1 VYLNGIFVCKENRIL
16 KKDTVFL
23 QGDKGSKKWR
33 SLISFI
39 WV

>member
-1 VYLNGIFVCKENRIL
+1 MAIRKSRIR
-16 KKDTVFL
+16 KGYGFF

-33 SLISFI
+33 SLIFFI